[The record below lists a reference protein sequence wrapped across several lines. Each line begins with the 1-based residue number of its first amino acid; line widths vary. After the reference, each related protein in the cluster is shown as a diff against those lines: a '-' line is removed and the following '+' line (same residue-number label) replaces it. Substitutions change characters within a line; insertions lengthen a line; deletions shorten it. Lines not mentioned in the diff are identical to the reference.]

1 MSKKSKSESAEAA
14 ESISRDDI
22 EARVRQITGDAN
34 DTAQTMSK
42 AAVAGGSALV
52 VLLIILFFLM
62 GRSKGQKRTT
72 IVEIVRV

>member
-1 MSKKSKSESAEAA
+1 MSKKKKSESAETA
-14 ESISRDDI
+14 ENISRDDI
-22 EARVRQITGDAN
+22 EARVRQITGDVN